1 MVFRKAE
8 EADVYNI
15 MNIIKQAQDYFKE
28 NGINQWQNNYP
39 NSDTIKNDI
48 KNNNSY
54 VLTDNERIVGTVAAV
69 FTGEKTYD
77 IIYEGQWLSNSDYVT
92 IHRIAVDSTLKGQG
106 LSTVIINYIEE
117 MSIKKGIKSIKVDT
131 HRDNTSMQR
140 LLEKNGFQYCGI
152 IYLKDKSERL
162 AFEKVL

>member
-8 EADVYNI
+8 VADVSNI
-15 MNIIKQAQDYFKE
+15 MIIIKQAQDYFKD

-39 NSDTIKNDI
+39 NSDTIKSDI
-48 KNNNSY
+48 INNNSY
-54 VLTDNERIVGTVAAV
+54 VLASNERIVGTAAVV
-69 FTGEKTYD
+69 FTGERTYD
-77 IIYEGQWLSNSDYVT
+77 TIYDGQWLSNNDYAT

-106 LSTVIINYIEE
+106 LSSVIINYVEE
-117 MSIKKGIKSIKVDT
+117 MSIESGIKSIRVDT

-140 LLEKNGFQYCGI
+140 LLEKNGFSYCGI
-152 IYLKDKSERL
+152 IYLEDDSERL